1 MGKMGRVVGF
11 ASAQI
16 VLGHVIVELDS
27 PPLWSREGGDTQ
39 GDSTGACAE

>member
-27 PPLWSREGGDTQ
+27 PPLWSREGGDTE
-39 GDSTGACAE
+39 GDTTGACAE